1 MKKALLLYGIS
12 FVIFQIHMDSS
23 ASAVVAGTLPC
34 TFEDSPVWAFGM
46 SVLTT
51 PSLPFDVNSHSLSD
65 MQTVAK
71 TLAAAIRGGQG
82 LAAPQTN
89 ILLQMFIFRN
99 GIASRTRFPLITA
112 NAPPLPDGTLYQV
125 IINPVITK
133 VGDASIWSCTD
144 ESCMSIPGFSNTNV
158 PGGSSLNTERL
169 VSFKLSY
176 STFTYKPD
184 GTPVLFTT
192 SYIVTADDQQA
203 SPTLNWVLQHEVDHL
218 KGILFTE
225 RCIVPLNS
233 CDLNALNNIKAGKT
247 STYYPIVVPPNQ
259 LVCPNG

>member
-1 MKKALLLYGIS
+1 MN
-12 FVIFQIHMDSS
+12 SS
-23 ASAVVAGTLPC
+23 ASAVVAGTPTC
-34 TFEDSPVWAFGM
+34 TFEDSPVWAYGM

-51 PSLPFDVNSHSLSD
+51 PSLPFNVNSPSLPD
-65 MQTVAK
+65 MQTVAT
-71 TLAAAIRGGQG
+71 TLVASIRGGQG

-112 NAPPLPDGTLYQV
+112 NAPLLPDGTPYQV
-125 IINPVITK
+125 IINPVITTI
-133 VGDASIWSCTD
+133 GDASTWSCTD

-158 PGGSSLNTERL
+158 PGGSSLNTKRL
-169 VSFKLSY
+169 VSFNLSY
-176 STFTYKPD
+176 STFTYGADGKP
-184 GTPVLFTT
+184 VAVVNT
-192 SYIVTADDQQA
+192 SYTVTAADQQA

-218 KGILFTE
+218 NGILFTE
-225 RCIVPLNS
+225 RCIAPLNS

-247 STYYPIVVPPNQ
+247 STCYPIVVPPNQ